1 MAQATISARIDS
13 VDKAQFDQFC
23 DTVGLSTSALL
34 NVFVK
39 KVIREQRIPFSI
51 ESDPFYSE
59 RNMTFLR
66 EGISALNSGKGTP
79 HELIE
84 EDAE

>member
-59 RNMTFLR
+59 SNMTFLR
-66 EGISALNSGKGTP
+66 EGISALNSGQGTP

-84 EDAE
+84 EDA

>member
-1 MAQATISARIDS
+1 MSQATISARIDS
-13 VDKAQFDQFC
+13 NDKLQFDRFC
-23 DTVGLSTSALL
+23 ENVGLSTSALL

-51 ESDPFYSE
+51 ESDPFYSDS
-59 RNMTFLR
+59 NIAFLR
-66 EGISALNSGKGTP
+66 EGIAQLNAGKGTP

-84 EDAE
+84 ED